1 MPRHLN
7 CTPPASTTPLTAS
20 PQCNERERRDTI
32 VPGMSGS
39 LAKWDR
45 RIGRANELAARH
57 PFAAEALS
65 FYARIA
71 DFQKSF
77 YAGLDGHAGSLR
89 GGLDL
94 SVLLPWLPPYLALI
108 EEIAPPPLARS
119 AAEVGSDV
127 LGEFWRGSEEL
138 PAAESLIAW
147 TFLQPYAE
155 SIADQTSDQV
165 GPVGTQAA
173 LCPLCSR
180 RPQVGVLRQLG
191 DGGKRSLICSLCATE
206 WEYRRIVCPA
216 CGEEDVNKLPVYVAE
231 ELGHVRVEAC
241 DTCGHYIKTG
251 DLTKDGRAVP
261 VVDELAAIPLSLWA
275 SENGYTKLSPNLLG
289 L

>member
-1 MPRHLN
+1 
-7 CTPPASTTPLTAS
+7 
-20 PQCNERERRDTI
+20 
-32 VPGMSGS
+32 MS
-39 LAKWDR
+39 KWDR
-45 RIGRANELAARH
+45 RIERAAELAARH

-71 DFQKSF
+71 GFQKSL
-77 YAGLDGHAGSLR
+77 YASLENGRGWLR
-89 GGLDL
+89 GELEL
-94 SVLLPWLPPYLALI
+94 SILLPWFPPFLSLI
-108 EEIAPPPLARS
+108 ESIAPPPLARS
-119 AAEVGSDV
+119 AAGMRSAV
-127 LGEFWRGSEEL
+127 LQEFWAGGEL
-138 PAAESLIAW
+138 TDAEALIAW

-155 SIADQTSDQV
+155 HLAHQAGPAETQT
-165 GPVGTQAA
+165 A

-180 RPQVGVLRQLG
+180 KPQAGVLRPLG
-191 DGGKRSLICSLCATE
+191 DGAKRSLICSLCATE
-206 WEYRRIVCPA
+206 WDYRRIVCPA
-216 CGEEDVNKLPVYVAE
+216 CGEENVDKLPVYVAE

-241 DTCGHYIKTG
+241 DTCRHYIKTI